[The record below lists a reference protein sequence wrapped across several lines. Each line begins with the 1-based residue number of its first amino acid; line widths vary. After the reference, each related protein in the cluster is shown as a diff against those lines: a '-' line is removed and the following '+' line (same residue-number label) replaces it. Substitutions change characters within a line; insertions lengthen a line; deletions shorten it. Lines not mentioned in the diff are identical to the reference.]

1 MVIGDI
7 ARMHGWPKFRRPLM
21 WLCRPQLLT
30 FKGSDETWGDRAWGR
45 SHLIPMQC
53 SFGHKSLHC
62 TSPTAQYRHIF
73 IFADEAH
80 WASLGCLWYTT
91 FSKHLPF
98 IADESCL
105 VGVPDGIN
113 GGGGAGGLFVL
124 ASVCCFIACR
134 CWIFNIS
141 GFSIMALA
149 KFVLLLLMLMP

>member
-1 MVIGDI
+1 MLRMRWLSVISPWCTVDPSFVAPWCGCV
-7 ARMHGWPKFRRPLM
+7 ALNFWPLS
-21 WLCRPQLLT
+21 
-30 FKGSDETWGDRAWGR
+30 GRAWGR
-45 SHLIPMQC
+45 SHLIPMRR

>member
-1 MVIGDI
+1 MVDI
-7 ARMHGWPKFRRPLM
+7 FILRMR
-21 WLCRPQLLT
+21 WLSVISPGCTVDPS
-30 FKGSDETWGDRAWGR
+30 FVAPWCGCVETWGDRAWGR
-45 SHLIPMQC
+45 SHLIPMRR